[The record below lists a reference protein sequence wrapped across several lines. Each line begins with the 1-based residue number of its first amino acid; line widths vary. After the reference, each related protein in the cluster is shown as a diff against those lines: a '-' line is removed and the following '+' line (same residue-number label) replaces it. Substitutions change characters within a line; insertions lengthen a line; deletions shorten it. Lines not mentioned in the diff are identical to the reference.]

1 MLCVCIWGR
10 KGGARSRAKYGGIFT
25 ARRSRIALAFVRS
38 TLQFHMS
45 FAVTI
50 QSTFIRECNL
60 AYYSSLCSAS
70 VARNGGM
77 FCVFNQYFPSKA
89 NYVRFLHKYDTRE
102 DPFGDPRARCGINR
116 REAGN

>member
-1 MLCVCIWGR
+1 MLCVYMGEKGR
-10 KGGARSRAKYGGIFT
+10 RARSRAKYGGIFT
-25 ARRSRIALAFVRS
+25 ARRSRIAHAFVRS
-38 TLQFHMS
+38 ALQFHMS

-60 AYYSSLCSAS
+60 AYYSLCSAS
-70 VARNGGM
+70 VACCNGGM

-102 DPFGDPRARCGINR
+102 DPFGDPRALRYQST